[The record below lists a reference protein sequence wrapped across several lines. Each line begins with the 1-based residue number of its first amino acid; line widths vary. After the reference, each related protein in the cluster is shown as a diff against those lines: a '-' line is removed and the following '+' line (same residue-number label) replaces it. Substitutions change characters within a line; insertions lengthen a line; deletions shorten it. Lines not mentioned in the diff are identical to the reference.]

1 MIIKL
6 IYVPLNATSIQLPLW
21 RRVIIRVAH
30 AAALHSTFRFLQKLR
45 SFPSSSAVHS
55 AVQRTEDL
63 PRNNSLTIIINCC
76 PKATDNIQQQQR
88 TIRFA
93 TQMRRCNHF
102 IKVRAQLSDLTW
114 LKNPEC
120 WTMTWDIAERIATF
134 QLFCNLRTTF
144 DILLTRYWQWRFKG
158 K

>member
-76 PKATDNIQQQQR
+76 PKATDNIQQQQQR

-120 WTMTWDIAERIATF
+120 WTMTRGMQQM
-134 QLFCNLRTTF
+134 QLQRFCCSV
-144 DILLTRYWQWRFKG
+144 I
-158 K
+158 